1 MIIAG
6 TGMVHVIISVPWPCR
21 SMSTP
26 PGQCRAPTH
35 GIAATAH
42 LRLSWRQPLPGAC
55 SGTSPLRWP
64 STPGLG
70 LGWCPHATRGVRSAA
85 TAPVLW
91 ACGGTAAALY
101 CDWAVL
107 VAAARRPAQPDAAD
121 REWRSQVEVAGPCR
135 PRPWPVEPQLQPHT
149 ESPSPRG
156 RYVGEASRLVRA
168 VIGNSEGPREQ
179 KSIRN
184 YNSNSGTRRRY
195 QLYTCTCRHV

>member
-6 TGMVHVIISVPWPCR
+6 TGSCKRAMAVQVDVDPAWPVPGTNTWHCGHC
-21 SMSTP
+21 TP
-26 PGQCRAPTH
+26 AAELEAAFAWRLLWH
-35 GIAATAH
+35 IALALAEHT
-42 LRLSWRQPLPGAC
+42 
-55 SGTSPLRWP
+55 
-64 STPGLG
+64 GLG
-70 LGWCPHATRGVRSAA
+70 LGWCPHATRGARSAA

-156 RYVGEASRLVRA
+156 RYVGEASRLMRA
-168 VIGNSEGPREQ
+168 VIGNSEGPREK